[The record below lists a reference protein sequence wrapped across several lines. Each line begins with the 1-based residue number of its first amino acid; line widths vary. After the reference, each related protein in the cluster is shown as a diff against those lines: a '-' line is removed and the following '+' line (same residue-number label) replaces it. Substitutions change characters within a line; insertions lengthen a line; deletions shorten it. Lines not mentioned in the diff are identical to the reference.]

1 MSTSSFIEKLGSKSP
16 PNLLDIEE
24 KWEHD
29 SLLACNSTTKEAE
42 PFVMI
47 LPPPNVTGT
56 LHLGH
61 ALMASIQDAI
71 VRWHRLSGREVLWI
85 PGTDHAGIATQVVVE
100 KNIQRERGKTR
111 HEIGREKF
119 LEEVWKWRKE
129 SGTTIITQLKR
140 LGCSLDW
147 NKEIFTMDEPRSIAV
162 TEAFCRLYEKGLIY
176 RGNRM
181 VNWCCKLQSVISDDE
196 VDKETIEKP
205 TQRSIV
211 GQIGNLNQPPGS
223 EKKYPFGYLWY
234 VKYPLLEGDFV
245 TVATTRPETIPGD
258 VALAVNSKDARYSSL
273 IGKSILHPISG
284 RSLPIIVDDLLVDPA
299 FGTGVVKITPAHDES
314 DYECALRHSLEI
326 IPLFD
331 DTGILHDT
339 IPELNGLS
347 RFDARLKVLE
357 ILKEKNLLDK
367 REPHPIKLNVCSRT
381 GDIIEPMLKPQWYV
395 KTTGKMSESALNAVT
410 SGELELVP
418 STTNIT
424 WNSWLHNIRDWC
436 VSRQLWWG
444 HRIPAY
450 RVSHSVQNE
459 EKWIVARTL
468 EEALTQARLKYGHDV
483 EIEQDPDVLDT
494 WFSSS
499 LLPFSSMGWPNIKF
513 SPTSLLETGA
523 DILFFWVAKMVMMSI
538 ELTEELPFERVLLHR
553 IVRDAS
559 GRKMSKSLGNVIDPL
574 DVIFGVSL
582 DTMIAKLTN
591 SNLSPEEI
599 QKATANLQEEYP
611 NGIEPCGADALRF
624 ALCWYSSQETDIH
637 LNVNKIISMRKFCIK
652 VANAVRY
659 TMVLPSSTTTSHS
672 ESFIEKW
679 IQSRLHT
686 TIRLVNEAFEKLHL
700 SSATEAIHAFWFNDL
715 CDVFIEF
722 TKNSPQLKK
731 TLESVVESALLLLHP
746 FMPFLTKELLTML
759 NPTRAGL
766 VGSTPRIGWT
776 FPIADE
782 SVIDLTIE
790 HEMTIVLEIVHEF
803 WSLRNTNALNGSIRP
818 IGYLIPLEGFS
829 LSPHGKE
836 IIMKL
841 TKCSN
846 LQTLTSPLPSVQLVP
861 VKTYVQI
868 GLQLETPTVDRRL
881 LESKLAKAQE
891 SRDRLQIRMTKPQYT
906 TSCPEAVRHKDTKT
920 LADLEKEI
928 QQYTDA
934 LL

>member
-1 MSTSSFIEKLGSKSP
+1 MENPNLTETSGSKSA
-16 PNLLDIEE
+16 PNLLEIEA

-29 SLLACNSTTKEAE
+29 SLLPCNSTSPET
-42 PFVMI
+42 FTMI

-100 KNIQRERGKTR
+100 KKIQREQGKTR

-119 LEEVWKWRKE
+119 LEEVWKWKNE
-129 SGTTIITQLKR
+129 SGSTIITQLKR

-147 NKEIFTMDEPRSIAV
+147 DKEIFTMDEPRSLAV
-162 TEAFCRLYEKGLIY
+162 TEAFCRLYERGLIY

-196 VDKETIEKP
+196 VEKETIEKP
-205 TQRSIV
+205 TQRII
-211 GQIGNLNQPPGS
+211 Q

-234 VKYPLLEGDFV
+234 IKYPLVSSSGDFV
-245 TVATTRPETIPGD
+245 IVATTRPETIPGD
-258 VALAVNSKDARYSSL
+258 VALAVNSKDQRYASL
-273 IGKSILHPISG
+273 VGKTILHPISG
-284 RSLPIIVDDLLVDPA
+284 RILPIIVDDLLVDPA
-299 FGTGVVKITPAHDES
+299 FGTGVVKVTPAHDED

-331 DTGILHDT
+331 DAGILHDT
-339 IPELNGLS
+339 IGELNGLS

-357 ILKEKNLLDK
+357 ILKEKDLLEK
-367 REPHPIKLNVCSRT
+367 REPYSVKLKVCSRT

-395 KTTGKMSESALNAVT
+395 KTTGRMAESALNAVE
-410 SGELELVP
+410 SGALELIP
-418 STTNIT
+418 STTNAV
-424 WNSWLHNIRDWC
+424 WDSWLHNIRDWC
-436 VSRQLWWG
+436 ISRQLWWG

-450 RVSHSVQNE
+450 RVQARE
-459 EKWIVARTL
+459 DEWIVARTP
-468 EEALTQARLKYGHDV
+468 EEALIQARLKYGENV
-483 EIEQDPDVLDT
+483 IIEQDPDVLDT
-494 WFSSS
+494 WFSAS
-499 LLPFSSMGWPNIKF
+499 LLPFASMGWPLAKF

-523 DILFFWVAKMVMMSI
+523 DILFFWVSKMVMMGL
-538 ELTEELPFERVLLHR
+538 ELTGELPFKRVLLHR

-582 DTMIAKLTN
+582 NIMITKLMN
-591 SNLSPEEI
+591 SNLSGEAQSHLEGALLPRMGQSMHLGAEEI
-599 QKATANLQEEYP
+599 AKATVNLQGEYP
-611 NGIEPCGADALRF
+611 SGIEPCGADALRF

-637 LNVNKIISMRKFCIK
+637 LNVHKIVAMRKFCIK

-659 TMVLPSSTTTSHS
+659 TRLLPSSIYHDE
-672 ESFIEKW
+672 ESFVEKW
-679 IQSRLHT
+679 IQSRLHS
-686 TIRLVNEAFEKLHL
+686 TIRLVNDAFEKLHL

-722 TKNSPQLKK
+722 TKNSPELKK
-731 TLESVVESALLLLHP
+731 TLMSVIESALLLLHP
-746 FMPFLTKELLTML
+746 FMPFLTKELLTSLDPNRTYVFPVVDML
-759 NPTRAGL
+759 K
-766 VGSTPRIGWT
+766 
-776 FPIADE
+776 
-782 SVIDLTIE
+782 IDPTIE
-790 HEMTIVLEIVHEF
+790 EEMTILLEIVHEF
-803 WSLRNTNALNGSIRP
+803 WSLRNTNSLNGSVHP
-818 IGYLIPLEGFS
+818 VGYLIAKGGFT

-841 TKCSN
+841 TKCSD
-846 LQTLTSPLPSVQLVP
+846 LQIVPSPLPSIQFVP
-861 VKTYVQI
+861 VKTYARI
-868 GLQLETPTVDRRL
+868 GLQLETPKVDLRL

-891 SRDRLQIRMTKPQYT
+891 SRDRLLKRMNKPQYAT
-906 TSCPEAVRHKDTKT
+906 NCPEEVRQKDIKA
-920 LADLEKEI
+920 LADLDKEI

-934 LL
+934 LR